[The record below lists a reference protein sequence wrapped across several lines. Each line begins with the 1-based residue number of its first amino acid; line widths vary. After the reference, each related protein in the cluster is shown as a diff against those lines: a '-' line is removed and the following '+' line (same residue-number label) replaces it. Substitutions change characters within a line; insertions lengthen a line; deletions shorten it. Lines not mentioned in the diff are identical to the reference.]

1 MTPPPAAAEAPAL
14 GDDTAPDLVSE
25 GLTHA
30 GLLGSEGP
38 ESGEEMDA
46 PPAPADP
53 ADAAAAAADPAA
65 EGAEGADPAAAA
77 GGDDGTPGPV
87 SAPQGATPAAAAEPF
102 PFAFKAE
109 NQWRAVPGTAWD
121 PQRGTITVDSPAALE
136 QLQKYLGMGF
146 KYEQVTKPELFALR
160 RQVTQLQQQA
170 SAEVE
175 QAKVYLAEWKRMM
188 EMPEEELAAFVLGAR
203 QEWPRIEA
211 RAERAVAERLLEQAR
226 AAQAPPEPDV
236 ESIVEEAR
244 TGAAHLV
251 QEALHD
257 QPWATPEVARELV
270 EYLQDVQQMD
280 QWVLRAQRD
289 FPEMGIRAGQYVA
302 NWDTARAMLD
312 RLTAGYRR
320 AYGQLAQ
327 QQQQQAARV
336 QQTSKVAAANAAAVA
351 QAATGRAP
359 ARPPAKAAAPARTPA
374 ARPPARQTKNDII
387 AEAFAQWRQIRAG

>member
-1 MTPPPAAAEAPAL
+1 MTPLAAEAPAP
-14 GDDTAPDLVSE
+14 DQNDTAPDLVAE
-25 GLTHA
+25 GLEHA
-30 GLLGSEGP
+30 GLLGSEGA
-38 ESGEEMDA
+38 ESAEEMAPDAAAEAGEGEAGGAAGADRGGGGDDPAGLPEAALQGAAPAA
-46 PPAPADP
+46 PPAAEAPARD
-53 ADAAAAAADPAA
+53 
-65 EGAEGADPAAAA
+65 
-77 GGDDGTPGPV
+77 
-87 SAPQGATPAAAAEPF
+87 PF

-109 NQWRAVPGTAWD
+109 NQWRAVPGTQWD
-121 PQRGTITVDSPAALE
+121 AERGTITVQSVEALE

-146 KYEQVTKPELFALR
+146 KYEQVTKPELFQLR
-160 RQVTQLQQQA
+160 RQVTQLQQQT

-175 QAKVYLAEWKRMM
+175 QAKTYLAEWKRMM
-188 EMPEEELAAFVLGAR
+188 ELPEEELMAFVLGAR

-236 ESIVEEAR
+236 EAIVEEAR
-244 TGAAHLV
+244 SGAAQLV
-251 QEALHD
+251 QEALHN

-280 QWVLRAQRD
+280 QWVLRAARD
-289 FPEMGIRAGQYVA
+289 LPEMGVRAGQYVA

-336 QQTSKVAAANAAAVA
+336 QATSRVAAANAAAVA
-351 QAATGRAP
+351 QASTGRAP
-359 ARPPAKAAAPARTPA
+359 ARAPAKAAPAPAARRPAPARP
-374 ARPPARQTKNDII
+374 QTKNDII

>member
-1 MTPPPAAAEAPAL
+1 MTPPLAAAEAPAL

-25 GLTHA
+25 GMTHA
-30 GLLGSEGP
+30 GLLGSEGA
-38 ESGEEMDA
+38 ESAEGMDA
-46 PPAPADP
+46 APDQGP
-53 ADAAAAAADPAA
+53 DAADGFGGGDEPAEA
-65 EGAEGADPAAAA
+65 PAAAPEGAAPEATA
-77 GGDDGTPGPV
+77 GAIATGN
-87 SAPQGATPAAAAEPF
+87 ATPAASAPEPF

-109 NQWRAVPGTAWD
+109 NQWRAVPGTTWD
-121 PQRGTITVDSPAALE
+121 PQRGTITVGSVEALE

-146 KYEQVTKPELFALR
+146 KYEAVTKPELFALR
-160 RQVTQLQQQA
+160 RQVGQLQQQA

-188 EMPEEELAAFVLGAR
+188 EMPEEELAAFVLAAR

-244 TGAAHLV
+244 TGAAQLV
-251 QEALHD
+251 QEALHG

-280 QWVLRAQRD
+280 QWVLRAARD
-289 FPEMGIRAGQYVA
+289 FPEMGVRAGQYVA

-336 QQTSKVAAANAAAVA
+336 QATSRVAAANAAAVA
-351 QAATGRAP
+351 QAATGKAST
-359 ARPPAKAAAPARTPA
+359 RPPARAAAPARTAKPSA
-374 ARPPARQTKNDII
+374 PARQTKDDII
-387 AEAFAQWRQIRAG
+387 QEAFAQWRSMRAG